1 MRITGGQAIVKAL
14 EAEGVDIVFGYPG
27 GAILPVYDSLRESG
41 IRHVLVRHEQAAA
54 HAASGYA
61 RSTGR
66 VGVCISTSGPGATN
80 LVTGIATA
88 YMDSIPI
95 VAITGQVSTD
105 MIGRDVF
112 QEVDITGATE
122 PFCKHNYLL
131 KDVRDIPRV
140 MKEAFHIAS
149 TGRPGPVLI
158 DLPKDVALNTLDFH
172 YPKAVHLKGYKPN
185 YEGHPLQIK
194 RLIKAI
200 QESEKPLICV
210 GGGVISSNA
219 HEEVR
224 ELAERLKAP
233 VATTL
238 MGIGAFPGNHPLSL
252 GMLGM
257 HGSTAANRAI
267 QEADLLMVLG
277 ARMGDRAIGKREE
290 FGKSAILVHVD
301 IDPAEI
307 GKNVSTD
314 IPIVGDLKRI
324 LREIL
329 KAPLDRSSSR
339 WDDHIFRNGRDLLED
354 LSDEKGLDPR
364 RILTELSKLAPR
376 DMIIVTDVGQHQMWT
391 GQYYPVDFPR
401 TFITSGGLGTMG
413 YGLPAAIGVKLANPK
428 REVLLVTGDGSFQMS
443 LPELATVVQEG
454 LSIKI
459 LIMNNQRLGMVR
471 ELQQQQCGGRY
482 FAVEMRGNPDFVKL
496 AEAYGIQGFRVES
509 PEDVTESLR
518 KMLDCRESI
527 LGDFRIHP
535 DANVTPLRKDE
546 RS

>member
-1 MRITGGQAIVKAL
+1 MRMTGGQAIVKAL
-14 EAEGVDIVFGYPG
+14 EAEGVDMVFGYPG
-27 GAILPVYDSLRESG
+27 GAILPVYDSLRESR

-54 HAASGYA
+54 HGASGYA

-66 VGVCISTSGPGATN
+66 VGVCIATSGPGATN

-131 KDVRDIPRV
+131 KDVNDIPRV
-140 MKEAFHIAS
+140 VKEAFHIAS

-158 DLPKDVALNTLDFH
+158 DLPRDVALSTLDFR

-185 YEGHPLQIK
+185 YKGHPLQIK
-194 RLIKAI
+194 RLVKAI
-200 QESEKPLICV
+200 QECEKPLICV
-210 GGGVISSNA
+210 GGGAISSNA
-219 HEEVR
+219 QEEVR

-290 FGKSAILVHVD
+290 FGKAATLIHVD

-329 KAPLDRSSSR
+329 KAPLDRSSSH
-339 WDDHIFRNGRDLLED
+339 WDDHIFRDDRDHLGDLE
-354 LSDEKGLDPR
+354 DEKGLDPR
-364 RILTELSKLAPR
+364 RILTELSQLAPR

-391 GQYYPVDFPR
+391 GQYYPVDTPR
-401 TFITSGGLGTMG
+401 SFITSGGLGTMG
-413 YGLPAAIGVKLANPK
+413 YGLPAAIGVKLANPG
-428 REVLLVTGDGSFQMS
+428 RDVLLVTGDGSFQMS

-471 ELQQQQCGGRY
+471 ELQQQQCEGRY
-482 FAVEMRGNPDFVKL
+482 FSVEMQGNPDFVKL
-496 AEAYGIQGFRVES
+496 ADAYGIPGFRVES
-509 PEDVTESLR
+509 PEDITESLQ

-527 LGDFRIHP
+527 LGDFRINP
-535 DANVTPLRKDE
+535 DANVTPLRKDGK
-546 RS
+546 S